1 MEGIR
6 ASTEQKT
13 SSVKK
18 LPLQHIN

>member
-18 LPLQHIN
+18 LPLLHIN